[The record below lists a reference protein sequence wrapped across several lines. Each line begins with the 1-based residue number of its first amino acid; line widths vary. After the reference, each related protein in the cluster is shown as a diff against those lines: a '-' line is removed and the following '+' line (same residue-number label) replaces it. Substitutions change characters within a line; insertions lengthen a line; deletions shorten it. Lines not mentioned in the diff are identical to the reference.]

1 MLSYVISDPSA
12 FKSQRQFCDGQIK
25 IIHLQSGCRSPPS
38 PSSRLS
44 IAQESREKSRMRSL
58 TIKRK
63 LLPAWMMTMMT
74 MTLSILHTSSAFSPS
89 LASGKASRGAS
100 CTRVH
105 ARTGSEDG
113 TVSRR
118 DWFGSLTAVGAVMC
132 VPYQAAFAIDLTTV
146 APAVPMKD
154 FLDPLGLFSI
164 RVPKSYFA
172 LRRTA
177 KGDLP
182 DEKTGIGRRGSSIFT
197 AGDMS
202 KAELIAVER

>member
-1 MLSYVISDPSA
+1 
-12 FKSQRQFCDGQIK
+12 
-25 IIHLQSGCRSPPS
+25 
-38 PSSRLS
+38 
-44 IAQESREKSRMRSL
+44 MRSL
-58 TIKRK
+58 TVRRK
-63 LLPAWMMTMMT
+63 LLPAWMM
-74 MTLSILHTSSAFSPS
+74 MTLSIVHTSSAFSAS
-89 LASGKASRGAS
+89 LASVKASRGAS

-113 TVSRR
+113 ITVSRR
-118 DWFGSLTAVGAVMC
+118 DWFGSLAAVGAVIC
-132 VPYQAAFAIDLTTV
+132 APYQAAFAEEQTAV
-146 APAVPMKD
+146 AAVPMKE

-164 RVPKSYFA
+164 RVPKAFFT

-197 AGDMS
+197 AGEMS

>member
-1 MLSYVISDPSA
+1 
-12 FKSQRQFCDGQIK
+12 
-25 IIHLQSGCRSPPS
+25 
-38 PSSRLS
+38 
-44 IAQESREKSRMRSL
+44 
-58 TIKRK
+58 
-63 LLPAWMMTMMT
+63 MMI
-74 MTLSILHTSSAFSPS
+74 TLSIVHTSSAFSAS

-105 ARTGSEDG
+105 ARTDSEDG
-113 TVSRR
+113 ITVSRR
-118 DWFGSLTAVGAVMC
+118 DWFGSLAAVGVVIC
-132 VPYQAAFAIDLTTV
+132 VPYQGAFAIDLTAV

-154 FLDPLGLFSI
+154 FLDPLGFFSI

>member
-1 MLSYVISDPSA
+1 
-12 FKSQRQFCDGQIK
+12 
-25 IIHLQSGCRSPPS
+25 
-38 PSSRLS
+38 
-44 IAQESREKSRMRSL
+44 MRSL
-58 TIKRK
+58 TVKRK
-63 LLPAWMMTMMT
+63 LLPAWMM
-74 MTLSILHTSSAFSPS
+74 MTLSMVHTSSAFSAS
-89 LASGKASRGAS
+89 LASCKASRDAS
-100 CTRVH
+100 CTRVQ
-105 ARTGSEDG
+105 ARTGPEEG

-118 DWFGSLTAVGAVMC
+118 DWFGSLAAVGAIIS

-146 APAVPMKD
+146 TPVPMKD

-164 RVPKSYFA
+164 RVPKTYFA